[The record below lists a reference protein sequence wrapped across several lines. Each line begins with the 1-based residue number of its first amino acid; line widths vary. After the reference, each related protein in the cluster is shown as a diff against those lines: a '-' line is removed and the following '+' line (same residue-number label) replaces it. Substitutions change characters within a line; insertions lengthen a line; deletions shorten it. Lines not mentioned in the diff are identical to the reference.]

1 MHHDHEHH
9 HHDEPAATL
18 SFNEKVQRLLQH
30 WKSHNDDHAAN
41 YRKWAD
47 DCQAAGLEAIAARMR
62 EAARLT
68 EDITAQFDAA
78 LKAVQHPQ

>member
-9 HHDEPAATL
+9 HHDEPAAAL
-18 SFNEKVQRLLQH
+18 SFDQKVQRLLQH
-30 WKSHNDDHAAN
+30 WKSHNDDHMAN

-47 DCQAAGLEAIAARMR
+47 DCQAAGLEAIAVHMQ